1 MTDLDS
7 LLSDLTSGD
16 DELAEKAALA
26 IQGYG
31 QNAVTK
37 LSQLITDPDPDIRWW
52 AVRALAEFYDGNT
65 TDLII
70 NTLGD
75 DDQDVK
81 QCALLAM
88 RNRPDSNAIPILTHF
103 LGDERPL
110 HSRLAVDALVA
121 IGKDATHALLEI
133 LDHGDHLAQLAAI
146 QALAM
151 IGDYTSVS
159 ALFHQLD
166 SSSAIIDYWANEG
179 LKKMGIGMSFFK
191 PT

>member
-1 MTDLDS
+1 MSDLDS

-16 DELAEKAALA
+16 DDLAEKAALA
-26 IQGYG
+26 IQGFG

-52 AVRALAEFYDGNT
+52 AVRALAEFHEGNT
-65 TDLII
+65 TELII
-70 NTLGD
+70 IALGD
-75 DDQDVK
+75 DDQYVK

-88 RNRPDSNAIPILTHF
+88 RNRRDSNAIPILTQF
-103 LGDERPL
+103 LGDEHSL
-110 HSRLAVDALVA
+110 LSRLAVDALIA
-121 IGKDATHALLEI
+121 IGKDATPALLEI
-133 LDHGDHLAQLAAI
+133 LEYGDNLARLASV

-179 LKKMGIGMSFFK
+179 LKKMGIGMSFFE

>member
-88 RNRPDSNAIPILTHF
+88 RNRPDSNAIPILTQF
-103 LGDERPL
+103 LGDEHSL
-110 HSRLAVDALVA
+110 LSRLAVDALIA
-121 IGKDATHALLEI
+121 IGKDATPALLEI
-133 LDHGDHLAQLAAI
+133 LEYSDNIARLASV
-146 QALAM
+146 QALAK
-151 IGDYTSVS
+151 IGDYASVS
-159 ALFHQLD
+159 SLFLQLD
-166 SSSAIIDYWANEG
+166 SNSAIMDYWANEG
-179 LKKMGIGMSFFK
+179 LKKMGIGMSFFE

>member
-88 RNRPDSNAIPILTHF
+88 RNRPDSNAIPILTQF
-103 LGDERPL
+103 LGDEHSL
-110 HSRLAVDALVA
+110 LSRLAVDALIA
-121 IGKDATHALLEI
+121 IGKDATPALLEI
-133 LDHGDHLAQLAAI
+133 LEYSDNIARLASV
-146 QALAM
+146 QALAK
-151 IGDYTSVS
+151 IGDYASVS
-159 ALFHQLD
+159 SLFLQLD
-166 SSSAIIDYWANEG
+166 SNSAIMDYWANEG